1 MIPTALSVLMALFS
15 AVGKIFEWLYARNMT
30 NAGKVQA
37 QLDALQQQVEA
48 AKIAVAAR
56 EAQRAADLKRA
67 VDGRVPIDESDPF
80 LRD

>member
-15 AVGKIFEWLYARNMT
+15 AMGKIFEWLYARDLT

-67 VDGRVPIDESDPF
+67 VDGRVSIDESDPF

>member
-1 MIPTALSVLMALFS
+1 MIPAALSMLMALFS
-15 AVGKIFEWLYARNMT
+15 ALGKLFELLYARKLT
-30 NAGKVQA
+30 DAGKVQA

-56 EAQRAADLKRA
+56 EAQRVADLKRT

>member
-1 MIPTALSVLMALFS
+1 VIPAALSMLMALFS
-15 AVGKIFEWLYARNMT
+15 ALGKLFELLYARKLT
-30 NAGKVQA
+30 DAGKVQA

-56 EAQRAADLKRA
+56 EAQRVADLKRT
-67 VDGRVPIDESDPF
+67 VDGRVPIDETDPF